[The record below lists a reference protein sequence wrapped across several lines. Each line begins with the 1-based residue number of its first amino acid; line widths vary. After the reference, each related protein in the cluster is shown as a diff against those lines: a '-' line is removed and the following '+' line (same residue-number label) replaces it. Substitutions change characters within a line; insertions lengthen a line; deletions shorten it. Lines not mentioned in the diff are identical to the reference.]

1 MKQTRTFEHR
11 AASVTEAR
19 RFACEL
25 LAGAPADVVQS
36 VELMVSELA
45 TNCVRHTD
53 SGFELTIT
61 VTTREVRVEA
71 ADCGGGDP
79 TMQSPTPS
87 DLSGRGL
94 RIVDMLAGAW
104 GVERLP
110 VGPGKTVWF
119 TLDVQA
125 ADVVGAG

>member
-1 MKQTRTFEHR
+1 MKRTRSFEHR
-11 AASVTEAR
+11 PESVTEAR
-19 RFACEL
+19 RFATHL
-25 LAGAPADVVQS
+25 LGGVPEEVAES

-53 SGFELTIT
+53 SGFDLTIALT
-61 VTTREVRVEA
+61 PGEVRVEA
-71 ADCGGGDP
+71 TDRAGGEP

-104 GVERLP
+104 GVERI
-110 VGPGKTVWF
+110 GRAPGKTVWF
-119 TLDVQA
+119 TVA
-125 ADVVGAG
+125 VPAEDVVGRY